1 MTQRGDIFSTPAYAQ
16 GKMLDHS
23 GWKLPRNITP
33 SDVDMVIDNDGS
45 IIYGE
50 LSSWCSHWAGIKEGQ
65 RRLYQNAIRDG
76 KHCAVLCRHSV
87 KPEERRQIDTCYDIE
102 SFEAMFW
109 DFGPVCSGVLDG
121 NDGWQWFVRKWIEP
135 GGPIWLRR
143 FFLGR
148 RIGMKLKSNGA
159 DNDAPDP
166 TPKG

>member
-109 DFGPVCSGVLDG
+109 
-121 NDGWQWFVRKWIEP
+121 EP